1 MNKLSTWILTM
12 RSKKVLF
19 KITTKFLV
27 LILAI
32 GLVVA
37 VLSERFTFADSDPN
51 VKYYEI
57 DGEWVGFNAVTQTL
71 TWYPDSKSEII
82 IPDNFDGVAVKK
94 IGEWAICR
102 HENLVSVTIPDTVE
116 ELEEGVFYQCS
127 NLKVVKGLDNVK
139 IIGDNVFNKC
149 TKLTTLEGLGSVT
162 TIGEYAFR
170 NCEGLTSLIGFK
182 NLKTIKTRAFEGCKN
197 LKSISDIASVQVI
210 EDDVFSECEKLKSLI
225 IPASKRTD
233 ILESNN
239 VSKHIYSDAVMERY
253 KMYCAQNVTSYLYWD
268 GTYYW
273 RVEKSGA
280 TVIEKYTKDFKL
292 VEAFTLE
299 TDLNRIWGGFYSGK
313 NYNFIIT
320 GSENEN
326 DSDSK
331 AVIYIDKYSKDWE
344 KLGTATIK
352 GSNTH
357 MPFQAGSL
365 RCAESGGYLYIHAC
379 GTRYRADDGYT
390 HQGNF
395 TIELNEKKMKV
406 VDFYSKFGARSAG
419 GVSHS
424 FNQFILIDSDKNI
437 ITLDHGDA
445 SPRTVA
451 LFKNGI
457 KAGEKS
463 FYSTS
468 GKMISLYDIPEYK
481 GDAEFGYN
489 RTGTSLGGLEE
500 TKSGYITSYVTDGK
514 GGNAD
519 FDAVKNVY
527 ITFTPKS
534 DFSAEAS
541 KTIKITS
548 YAENGSKSAGTPQM
562 VSIGKS
568 GGYIIWDIIENGK
581 VSGKIGYV
589 KYNAK
594 GEISKVKTASGYL
607 SDCKP
612 IYANKKVM
620 WYSTMNSCP
629 VVYTLTKKGV
639 TKLSPSGK

>member
-1 MNKLSTWILTM
+1 MKKLLS
-12 RSKKVLF
+12 V
-19 KITTKFLV
+19 FLV
-27 LILAI
+27 LALIITLLPVTI
-32 GLVVA
+32 
-37 VLSERFTFADSDPN
+37 TYADDDPN
-51 VKYYEI
+51 VKYYKI
-57 DGEWVGFNAVTQTL
+57 DGEWVGFNPVTQTL
-71 TWYPDSKSEII
+71 TWWPDSAESIS
-82 IPDNFDGVAVKK
+82 IPDNFEGVEVKK
-94 IGEWAICR
+94 IGEWAICN
-102 HENLVSVTIPDTVE
+102 HKKLVSVTIPDTVE
-116 ELEEGVFYQCS
+116 ELEEGVFYGCPI
-127 NLKVVKGLDNVK
+127 LKTVKGLNGVK
-139 IIGDNVFNKC
+139 IIGENVFNKC
-149 TKLTTLEGLGSVT
+149 TALTTLDGLESVT

-170 NCEGLTSLIGFK
+170 NCESLTAITGFK
-182 NLKTIKTRAFEGCKN
+182 NLKTIGSRAFEGCSN
-197 LKSISDIASVQVI
+197 LKSISDIDTVQVI
-210 EDDVFSECEKLKSLI
+210 EDDAFSECGNLKKLV
-225 IPASKRTD
+225 IPANKRTE

-239 VSKHIYSDAVMERY
+239 VSKHIYSDSVMERY

-268 GTYYW
+268 GENYW

-280 TVIEKYTKDFKL
+280 TVIEKYSEDFSL

-299 TDLNRIWGGFYSGK
+299 TDLNRLWGGFFSGK
-313 NYNFIIT
+313 SYNFIIT

-344 KLGTATIK
+344 KLDTITIK

-365 RCAESGGYLYIHAC
+365 RCAESGRYLYIHAC
-379 GTRYRADDGYT
+379 GTRYRANDGYT

-395 TIELNEKKMKV
+395 TIEVDQKKMKV
-406 VDFYSKFGARSAG
+406 TDFYSKFGARSAG

-424 FNQFILIDSDKNI
+424 FNQFIIIDSDKNI

-445 SPRTVA
+445 SPRTLG

-457 KAGEKS
+457 KAGQKTY
-463 FYSTS
+463 YSTS
-468 GKMISLYDIPEYK
+468 GKMISVYDIPEYT
-481 GDAEFGYN
+481 GEAEFGYN
-489 RTGTSLGGLEE
+489 RTGTSIGGLEE
-500 TKSGYITSYVTDGK
+500 TKSGYVTSYVTDGK

-519 FDAVKNVY
+519 YDSVKNVY
-527 ITFTPKS
+527 LTYTPKS
-534 DFSAEAS
+534 DFSEDAT

-548 YAENGSKSAGTPQM
+548 YSENGSKSAGTPQM

-594 GEISKVKTASGYL
+594 GEISKVKTANGYL

-612 IYANKKVM
+612 IYANKKVI
-620 WYSTMNSCP
+620 WYTTINSKP
-629 VVYTLTKKGV
+629 VIYTLTKKGV
-639 TKLSPSGK
+639 TKKNL

>member
-1 MNKLSTWILTM
+1 MKKLA
-12 RSKKVLF
+12 SKLIAYIIVL
-19 KITTKFLV
+19 
-27 LILAI
+27 
-32 GLVVA
+32 GLVISYLPNRSA
-37 VLSERFTFADSDPN
+37 FADRDPN

-71 TWYPDSKSEII
+71 TWYPDNKSEIT
-82 IPDNFDGVAVKK
+82 IPDSFDGVTVKK
-94 IGEWAICR
+94 IGEWAICK

-116 ELEEGVFYQCS
+116 ELEEGVFYGCTK
-127 NLKVVKGLDNVK
+127 LKTVKGLKNVK
-139 IIGDNVFNKC
+139 IIGDNVFGKC
-149 TKLTTLEGLGSVT
+149 TNLTTVEGLGSVT
-162 TIGEYAFR
+162 TIGEYAFL
-170 NCEGLTSLIGFK
+170 NCESLTNLDGFK
-182 NLKTIKTRAFEGCKN
+182 SLSTIKTRAFVGCKN
-197 LKSISDIASVQVI
+197 LKSISSIDSVQVI
-210 EDDVFSECEKLKSLI
+210 EDDSFSECEKLKSLI
-225 IPASKRTD
+225 IPAATRTD

-239 VSKHIYSDAVMERY
+239 VSKHIYSDAVMDRY

-268 GTYYW
+268 GTNYW

-299 TDLNRIWGGFYSGK
+299 TDLNRVWGGFFSGK

-331 AVIYIDKYSKDWE
+331 VVIFIDKYSKDWE
-344 KLGTATIK
+344 KLDTATIK

-365 RCAESGGYLYIHAC
+365 RCAEAGGYLYIHAC

-395 TIELNEKKMKV
+395 TIEINEKKMKV
-406 VDFYSKFGARSAG
+406 VDFYSSFGARSAG

-445 SPRTVA
+445 SPRTIA

-457 KAGEKS
+457 KAGEKNY
-463 FYSTS
+463 YSTS
-468 GKMISLYDIPEYK
+468 GKMISLYDIPAYK

-500 TKSGYITSYVTDGK
+500 TKSGYVTAYVTDGK

-519 FDAVKNVY
+519 YDAVKNVY

-534 DFSAEAS
+534 DFSAES
-541 KTIKITS
+541 TKTIKITS
-548 YAENGSKSAGTPQM
+548 YSENGTKSAGTPQM

-594 GEISKVKTASGYL
+594 GEISTVKTASGNL

-612 IYANKKVM
+612 IYANKKVI
-620 WYSTMNSCP
+620 WYTTINSKP

-639 TKLSPSGK
+639 TKKSL